1 MLVVQAFPTDF
12 DPFKVKLY
20 YCERERMS
28 RRYGFMYS
36 FFALPYHEDS
46 AFRSCS

>member
-20 YCERERMS
+20 YCERERMPG
-28 RRYGFMYS
+28 RYEFLGA
-36 FFALPYHEDS
+36 FFALS
-46 AFRSCS
+46 R